1 MISGDARACSWLEN
15 IPEKEGAIV
24 VMEGVSMYLTSK
36 ELGHLTANLS
46 NHFEKIVLL
55 MDCYTNMAAKMTKYK
70 NPINEVGV
78 TEVYGMDDPFV
89 LQKDG
94 FIFVK
99 EHSMTPEKYINEL
112 KGIEKF
118 IFKNMFAGSFSKRLY
133 RLFEYQKCKVGV
145 EKY

>member
-1 MISGDARACSWLEN
+1 
-15 IPEKEGAIV
+15 
-24 VMEGVSMYLTSK
+24 
-36 ELGHLTANLS
+36 
-46 NHFEKIVLL
+46 
-55 MDCYTNMAAKMTKYK
+55 MDFYTNMAAKLTKYK

-94 FIFVK
+94 FTFIK